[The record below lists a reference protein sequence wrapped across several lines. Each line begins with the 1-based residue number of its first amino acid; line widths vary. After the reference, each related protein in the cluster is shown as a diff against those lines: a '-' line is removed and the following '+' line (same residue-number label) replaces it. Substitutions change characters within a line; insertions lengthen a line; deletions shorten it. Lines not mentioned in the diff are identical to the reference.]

1 MAKEIPLMG
10 EARAQGRCMSN
21 REVPADRQD
30 DDDVPGPLEKIRAS
44 ICEIAELYALKYSEE
59 FKQLGSFVN
68 GVWTMLTTVGPSG
81 REDLVSSELRVR
93 LVLIGS
99 LSREP
104 SSSYR

>member
-1 MAKEIPLMG
+1 VDPIKYSATD
-10 EARAQGRCMSN
+10 A
-21 REVPADRQD
+21 QD

-81 REDLVSSELRVR
+81 KEDLVSRHIH
-93 LVLIGS
+93 LVKHKLIVS
-99 LSREP
+99 WSHEH
-104 SSSYR
+104 

>member
-1 MAKEIPLMG
+1 MAAEY
-10 EARAQGRCMSN
+10 
-21 REVPADRQD
+21 QD

-81 REDLVSSELRVR
+81 REDLVR
-93 LVLIGS
+93 LTQSAKLIIS
-99 LSREP
+99 LFRGLLNSCR
-104 SSSYR
+104 

>member
-1 MAKEIPLMG
+1 M
-10 EARAQGRCMSN
+10 C
-21 REVPADRQD
+21 ADKQD

-81 REDLVSSELRVR
+81 KEDLVRDFMVMNA
-93 LVLIGS
+93 
-99 LSREP
+99 
-104 SSSYR
+104 